1 MKILRSTKSK
11 INKDKNVES
20 VFHLETTQ
28 LVLVHC
34 NIVDNDYQQ
43 DLGVLYAFVP
53 DKSFAQL
60 SDISPKN
67 FSSH

>member
-43 DLGVLYAFVP
+43 DLRVLYAFVP